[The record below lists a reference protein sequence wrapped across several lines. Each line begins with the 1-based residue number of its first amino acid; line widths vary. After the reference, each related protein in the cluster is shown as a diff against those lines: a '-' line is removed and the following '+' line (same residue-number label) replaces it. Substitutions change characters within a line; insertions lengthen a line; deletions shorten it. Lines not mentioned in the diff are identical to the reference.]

1 MRQFFDQA
9 EKIGKTSTEAVEAAA
24 DGCVAVLNFVEE
36 FVGLRPAG
44 VLIIRADA
52 EVTEDMCHG
61 CSIKVSTQRLVHK
74 CTVRVDFS
82 Q

>member
-24 DGCVAVLNFVEE
+24 DGCVAVLNFVEA

-44 VLIIRADA
+44 VLILADA